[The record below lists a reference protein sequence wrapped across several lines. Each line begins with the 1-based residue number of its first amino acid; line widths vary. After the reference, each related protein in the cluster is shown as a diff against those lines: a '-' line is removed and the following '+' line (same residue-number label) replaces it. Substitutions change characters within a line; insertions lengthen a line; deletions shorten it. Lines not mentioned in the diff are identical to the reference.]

1 MKKIIIFGN
10 SLVVQCNPTSLS
22 LYRTDTDYPNYIYL
36 FFYIFQV
43 ISEYC
48 RTRLQSKPFTHI
60 VMDMYREVVKSPQY
74 TARKRIT
81 YQHLNPVPPLRNPS
95 DLTEHNHRQTN
106 YPHQHHHHQQPSQQ
120 SDPLQSMHSQA
131 KNLHQQQD
139 RQYRST
145 NQYNPPRPSQQ
156 RSPTRYQPHQHLQI
170 QEVPQQVHI
179 PKVHHY
185 HHHHHPAKGALFKLQ
200 SRNSHSHP
208 NLTSLC
214 GQQLQPNRRQEAEDQ
229 RTQFQSQLNVQTSG
243 RSVGPAIQHQRRHH
257 HSRTYSQPIYT
268 RLQHTRSSG
277 NLAST
282 IVSESNPGGNVYSD
296 PIYALPVKPFLS
308 SQDVRVNGL
317 SVKPPV
323 GHRNEDVYTAT
334 TIAR

>member
-1 MKKIIIFGN
+1 M
-10 SLVVQCNPTSLS
+10 
-22 LYRTDTDYPNYIYL
+22 
-36 FFYIFQV
+36 QV

-60 VMDMYREVVKSPQY
+60 VMDMYREVVKSPQFA
-74 TARKRIT
+74 ARKRIT
-81 YQHLNPVPPLRNPS
+81 YQHLNPPPPLRTPS
-95 DLTEHNHRQTN
+95 DLADHSRRQTG
-106 YPHQHHHHQQPSQQ
+106 YPHHHHHHQP
-120 SDPLQSMHSQA
+120 DPLQSMHNQP
-131 KNLHQQQD
+131 KGVHQRQD
-139 RQYRST
+139 RQYHST
-145 NQYNPPRPSQQ
+145 NQYNPPRPTQQ
-156 RSPTRYQPHQHLQI
+156 RSPARYQPHQHLQQL
-170 QEVPQQVHI
+170 QEAPQQPQA

-185 HHHHHPAKGALFKLQ
+185 HHHHPAKGALFKLQ

-214 GQQLQPNRRQEAEDQ
+214 GQQSQQTRRQETDE
-229 RTQFQSQLNVQTSG
+229 RRGQFQSQLNVQVSG
-243 RSVGPAIQHQRRHH
+243 RTVGPAIQHQRRHH

-277 NLAST
+277 NLPST
-282 IVSESNPGGNVYSD
+282 IVGESNPGGNVYSD

-323 GHRNEDVYTAT
+323 GHRNEDVYAGPA
-334 TIAR
+334 IAR